1 MSDFPV
7 GARWR
12 AVNSKGSWAEYWLE
26 KRKNGREIWR
36 WTSSRPYSFRDSRTS
51 DWGSN
56 RSVVQGE
63 ASYSLQRDG
72 GGKVRFK
79 RVKGDKP

>member
-1 MSDFPV
+1 MSDIPV

-12 AVNSKGSWAEYWLE
+12 AETSTGHWAEYWLD
-26 KRKNGREIWR
+26 KRENGLEFWH
-36 WTSSRPYSFRDSRTS
+36 WKASRPAGLWEARTS

-63 ASYSLQRDG
+63 ASYSLRWG
-72 GGKVRFK
+72 NGENVRFK
-79 RVKGDKP
+79 RVKP

>member
-1 MSDFPV
+1 MSMYAV

-12 AVNSKGSWAEYWLE
+12 AVNSEGHWAEYWLE
-26 KRKNGREIWR
+26 KIKNGREFWR
-36 WTSSRPYSFRDSRTS
+36 WESSRPYSFRSPRKS

-63 ASYSLQRDG
+63 ASHALERDG
-72 GGKVRFK
+72 CGKVRFK
-79 RVKGDKP
+79 RVRNDKP